1 MSVGE
6 ICVNVGDSDFRM
18 LPSKH
23 LRTIKGKVDKSINR
37 SVTFDF
43 WAHKPYS
50 VVGGKFKSRR
60 VSNNYFC
67 ELRPMDFANGTDVT
81 YEFDKMHERIQKII
95 ENRVE
100 EPKKQI
106 TKAKTRNSKQK

>member
-1 MSVGE
+1 MSVGD
-6 ICVNVGDSDFRM
+6 ICVSVGDADFRM

-23 LRTIKGKVDKSINR
+23 LRTIRSKFDESVNR
-37 SVTFDF
+37 RMTFDF

-50 VVGGKFKSRR
+50 VVGGKFKSRK

-67 ELRPMDFANGTDVT
+67 ELRPMDFINGSDVT
-81 YEFDKMHERIQKII
+81 YEFDKMHERIRKIV

-106 TKAKTRNSKQK
+106 AKVKVRKSKQK